1 MWPREACLGL
11 RVQKFSPVF
20 YRTLS
25 PSDPLPK
32 KERKWE
38 EEVEEEDKEEER
50 RVERRQK
57 GGKGKVKRGERK
69 GVDRR
74 KGRGGQSTSTETT
87 FTIFSGWQ

>member
-1 MWPREACLGL
+1 M
-11 RVQKFSPVF
+11 
-20 YRTLS
+20 
-25 PSDPLPK
+25 
-32 KERKWE
+32 
-38 EEVEEEDKEEER
+38 EEEDKEEER

-87 FTIFSGWQ
+87 FTIFSGWR